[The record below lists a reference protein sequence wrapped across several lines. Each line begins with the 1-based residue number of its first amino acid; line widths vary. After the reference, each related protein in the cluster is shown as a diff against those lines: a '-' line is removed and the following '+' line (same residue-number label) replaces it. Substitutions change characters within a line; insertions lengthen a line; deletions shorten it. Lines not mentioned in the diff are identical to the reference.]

1 MKKKF
6 TTAFVAASVLA
17 LHTSAQSQANQK
29 KPNIIFIVADDLG
42 YGNLTSYNTTSKI
55 PTPNIDKIGKEGTKF
70 TQFYS
75 GSTVCAP
82 SRCALMTGKTMG
94 HAYIRGNS
102 AEPIREQDTT
112 LAQRLQWNGYTTGMF
127 GKWGL
132 GEENTT
138 GSPERKGFDVFYGY
152 LNQTHAHDYFTSH
165 LFEVKNRQIKEVK
178 VDSVHQYAEDLIINH
193 ALDFVQ
199 NNKDKPFFLYL
210 PLTIPHAELRV
221 PDSLLKPFLNPDG
234 TSKFEPETPFEGHN
248 HYDPQPKPHATFAA
262 MITKLDGDVG
272 RVLELIKKLGL
283 DDNTY
288 VFFTSDNGPHK
299 EGGGDPEYWDS
310 NGPLRGI
317 KRDLYEGGIRVP
329 MLVKAPGKVPVGK
342 TSNVAWA
349 FWDVLPTIAQIT
361 NTPSPSNIDGIS
373 FVNALEGKSQKQHEY
388 LYWGFNEGKLKEALI
403 KDNWKLIRFK
413 SKGTPEELELYNLNT
428 DVGEKNNLASSNPAK
443 VKELKALLAKAKTP
457 TENKKFDWS
466 DEEL

>member
-1 MKKKF
+1 MKKKL

-17 LHTSAQSQANQK
+17 LHTNAQSQANQK

-42 YGNLTSYNTTSKI
+42 YGNLTSYNATSKI
-55 PTPNIDKIGKEGTKF
+55 ATPNIDKIGDEGTKF

-112 LAQRLQWNGYTTGMF
+112 LAQRLQWNGYATGMF

-132 GEENTT
+132 GEENTA

-165 LFEVKNRQIKEVK
+165 LFEVKNKQIKEVK

-221 PDSLLKPFLNPDG
+221 PDSLLKPFLNADG
-234 TSKFEPETPFEGHN
+234 TSKFEPETPFEGHA

-272 RVLELIKKLGL
+272 RVLDLIKKLGL

-288 VFFTSDNGPHK
+288 VFF
-299 EGGGDPEYWDS
+299 Y
-310 NGPLRGI
+310 
-317 KRDLYEGGIRVP
+317 
-329 MLVKAPGKVPVGK
+329 
-342 TSNVAWA
+342 
-349 FWDVLPTIAQIT
+349 Q
-361 NTPSPSNIDGIS
+361 
-373 FVNALEGKSQKQHEY
+373 
-388 LYWGFNEGKLKEALI
+388 
-403 KDNWKLIRFK
+403 
-413 SKGTPEELELYNLNT
+413 
-428 DVGEKNNLASSNPAK
+428 
-443 VKELKALLAKAKTP
+443 
-457 TENKKFDWS
+457 
-466 DEEL
+466 